1 MAINQLL
8 AACQQDI
15 RRYAQRN
22 CLISDVDDAIQES
35 LLSEGNRSRL
45 VLSVRVLGPGQGM
58 RLFLIVL
65 DKLIGNRVDI
75 RNRRN

>member
-22 CLISDVDDAIQES
+22 CLISAVDDAIKES
-35 LLSEGNRSRL
+35 LLSEGNQPRL
-45 VLSVRVLGPGQGM
+45 VLRVRVRGPEQGM
-58 RLFLIVL
+58 RLFLILL

-75 RNRRN
+75 RNRRA